1 MISPHHEPA
10 LEFIAGIHEM
20 KRRLRSWMERW
31 ILGPNR
37 LVEDDLKQLLEAMQ
51 VIGHAYED
59 PESFLRRV
67 LELLRRRFDF
77 EKGGIVLTEANHPPM
92 IVGDLTELPAEARTL
107 TTRYRLPGERYR
119 ALKELF
125 EQMSRGGGPVSS
137 DPTIDVWHRLLVNL
151 RSEGFVFFFP
161 VFFQRELFAYLF
173 LGPKRSRRPYTQAD
187 RFFLEFGSVAFA
199 LAVRNAGIR
208 IENSRLR
215 LAGLSDLMEDQA
227 LSHSDSHASEGPEPD
242 RSTRTEIPLENRLL
256 VFSDDRM
263 RETVERSARIAGPDL
278 PVLIVGET
286 GTGKELLAR
295 WIHMHS
301 RSNGPFVPVNCA
313 SIPASLWES
322 ELFGYAKGA
331 FTDAKENRPGLVD
344 IAAGGTLFFDEIGEM
359 PLEVQPKILR
369 LLQEKSFTPVG
380 ARKERP
386 ALCRMVFAT
395 HRDLSR
401 LVREGRFRQD
411 LYYRICVFEQR
422 LLPLRERRADIPVLF
437 EHFLHRY
444 AQEWRLEP
452 ARPQPEL
459 LERMR
464 RYDWPGN
471 VRELENLSAR
481 IALEYPGR
489 SVPASVFMSHDISIP
504 VEEDLKAERDA
515 LESLGLASG
524 VTLDFE
530 GMMNACAKRLL
541 AEALQRSRGNR
552 SRAAEMLGISRG
564 RLNYQIRQL
573 GLDDKMFS

>member
-1 MISPHHEPA
+1 
-10 LEFIAGIHEM
+10 
-20 KRRLRSWMERW
+20 
-31 ILGPNR
+31 
-37 LVEDDLKQLLEAMQ
+37 
-51 VIGHAYED
+51 
-59 PESFLRRV
+59 
-67 LELLRRRFDF
+67 
-77 EKGGIVLTEANHPPM
+77 
-92 IVGDLTELPAEARTL
+92 
-107 TTRYRLPGERYR
+107 
-119 ALKELF
+119 
-125 EQMSRGGGPVSS
+125 
-137 DPTIDVWHRLLVNL
+137 
-151 RSEGFVFFFP
+151 
-161 VFFQRELFAYLF
+161 
-173 LGPKRSRRPYTQAD
+173 
-187 RFFLEFGSVAFA
+187 
-199 LAVRNAGIR
+199 
-208 IENSRLR
+208 
-215 LAGLSDLMEDQA
+215 
-227 LSHSDSHASEGPEPD
+227 
-242 RSTRTEIPLENRLL
+242 
-256 VFSDDRM
+256 M

-530 GMMNACAKRLL
+530 GMMNAYAKRLL

>member
-1 MISPHHEPA
+1 MAIKQRMRNW
-10 LEFIAGIHEM
+10 LE
-20 KRRLRSWMERW
+20 RL
-31 ILGPNR
+31 ILGPDR
-37 LVEDDLKQLLEAMQ
+37 LIEEDFQQLLQAMQ
-51 VIGHAYED
+51 VIGHVYED
-59 PESFLRRV
+59 PESFLQRV
-67 LELLRRRFDF
+67 LELLRRRFLF
-77 EKGGIVLTEANHPPM
+77 EKGGIVLTEANHPP
-92 IVGDLTELPAEARTL
+92 IIAGDLPELPEEGRTL

-119 ALKELF
+119 ALNDLF
-125 EQMSRGGGPVSS
+125 KQMSGGSAMAPA
-137 DPTIDVWHRLLVNL
+137 DPSIDLWYRLLRGL
-151 RSEGFVFFFP
+151 QEKGFVFFYP

-173 LGPKRSRRPYTQAD
+173 LGPKAGGRPYTEAD
-187 RFFLEFGSVAFA
+187 RFFLDFGSVAFA

-215 LAGLSDLMEDQA
+215 MAGLSDPPPGEQ
-227 LSHSDSHASEGPEPD
+227 SPPPPRQ
-242 RSTRTEIPLENRLL
+242 RSRRTEIPLENRLL
-256 VFSDDRM
+256 VFSDERM
-263 RETVERSARIAGPDL
+263 RDTVERAARIAGPDL

-295 WIHMHS
+295 WIHLHS

-331 FTDAKENRPGLVD
+331 FTDARENRPGLVD

-359 PLEVQPKILR
+359 PLDIQPKILR
-369 LLQEKSFTPVG
+369 LLQEKSFIPVG

-395 HRDLSR
+395 HRDLNH
-401 LVREGRFRQD
+401 LVQEGRFRQD

-422 LLPLRERRADIPVLF
+422 LLPLRERPADIPVLF
-437 EHFLHRY
+437 EHFLERY
-444 AQEWRLEP
+444 AEEWQLEP
-452 ARPQPEL
+452 ARPQPDL

-464 RYDWPGN
+464 RHRWPGN

-489 SVPASVFMSHDISIP
+489 AVPASVLLS
-504 VEEDLKAERDA
+504 EEGGRDDVQAERDA
-515 LESLGLASG
+515 QKSLGLASG

-530 GMMNACAKRLL
+530 GMMNAYARRLL
-541 AEALQRSRGNR
+541 IEALQRCGGNR

-573 GLDDKMFS
+573 GLNAELFD

>member
-1 MISPHHEPA
+1 
-10 LEFIAGIHEM
+10 M
-20 KRRLRSWMERW
+20 KRRLRNWMERL
-31 ILGPNR
+31 ILGPDR
-37 LVEDDLKQLLEAMQ
+37 LIEDDLQQLLQAMQ

-77 EKGGIVLTEANHPPM
+77 EKGGIVLTEANHPPI
-92 IVGDLTELPAEARTL
+92 IVGDLTELPGEGRTL

-119 ALKELF
+119 ALKDLF
-125 EQMSRGGGPVSS
+125 EQMSKGGGPAFA
-137 DPTIDVWHRLLVNL
+137 DPAIDLWHRLLADL
-151 RSEGFVFFFP
+151 RGEGFVFFFP

-173 LGPKRSRRPYTQAD
+173 LGPKRGRRSYTDAD

-215 LAGLSDLMEDQA
+215 LAGLSEVTTDQA
-227 LSHSDSHASEGPEPD
+227 SSDADSHRNESAEAD
-242 RSTRTEIPLENRLL
+242 RSIRTEIPLENRLL

-295 WIHMHS
+295 WIHLHS

-359 PLEVQPKILR
+359 PLEIQPKILR
-369 LLQEKSFTPVG
+369 LLQEKNFIPVG

-422 LLPLRERRADIPVLF
+422 LLPLRERPADIPVLF

-444 AQEWRLEP
+444 AEEWQLEP

-489 SVPASVFMSHDISIP
+489 AVAASVLMSDGTGS
-504 VEEDLKAERDA
+504 VGVGMEDDLQAERDA
-515 LESLGLASG
+515 QESLGLASG

-530 GMMNACAKRLL
+530 GMMNAYAKRLL
-541 AEALQRSRGNR
+541 AEAIQRSRGNR

-573 GLDDKMFS
+573 GLNDEMFD

>member
-1 MISPHHEPA
+1 
-10 LEFIAGIHEM
+10 
-20 KRRLRSWMERW
+20 MERL
-31 ILGPNR
+31 ILGPDR
-37 LVEDDLKQLLEAMQ
+37 LIEEDFQQLLQAMQ
-51 VIGHAYED
+51 VIGHVYED
-59 PESFLRRV
+59 PESFLQRV
-67 LELLRRRFDF
+67 LELLRRRFQF
-77 EKGGIVLTEANHPPM
+77 EKGGIVLTEANHPPI
-92 IVGDLTELPAEARTL
+92 IVGDLPELPEEGRTL

-119 ALKELF
+119 ALNDLF
-125 EQMSRGGGPVSS
+125 KQMSGGSAMAPA
-137 DPTIDVWHRLLVNL
+137 DPSIDLWYRLLRGL
-151 RSEGFVFFFP
+151 QEKGFVFFYP

-173 LGPKRSRRPYTQAD
+173 LGPKAGGRPYTEAD
-187 RFFLEFGSVAFA
+187 RFFLDFGSVAFA

-215 LAGLSDLMEDQA
+215 MAGLSDPPPGEQ
-227 LSHSDSHASEGPEPD
+227 SPPPPRQ
-242 RSTRTEIPLENRLL
+242 RSRRTEIPLENRLL
-256 VFSDDRM
+256 VFSDERM
-263 RETVERSARIAGPDL
+263 RDTVERAARIAGPDL

-295 WIHMHS
+295 WIHLHS

-331 FTDAKENRPGLVD
+331 FTDARENRPGLVD

-359 PLEVQPKILR
+359 PLDIQPKILR
-369 LLQEKSFTPVG
+369 LLQEKSFIPVG

-395 HRDLSR
+395 HRDLNH
-401 LVREGRFRQD
+401 LVQEGRFRQD

-422 LLPLRERRADIPVLF
+422 LLPLRERPADIPVLF
-437 EHFLHRY
+437 EHFLERY
-444 AQEWRLEP
+444 AEEWQLEP
-452 ARPQPEL
+452 ARPQPDL

-464 RYDWPGN
+464 RHRWPGN

-489 SVPASVFMSHDISIP
+489 AVPASVLLS
-504 VEEDLKAERDA
+504 EEGGRDDVQAERDA
-515 LESLGLASG
+515 QKSLGLASG

-530 GMMNACAKRLL
+530 GMMNAYARRLL
-541 AEALQRSRGNR
+541 IEALQRCGGNR

-573 GLDDKMFS
+573 GLNAELFD

>member
-1 MISPHHEPA
+1 
-10 LEFIAGIHEM
+10 
-20 KRRLRSWMERW
+20 MERL
-31 ILGPNR
+31 ILGPDR
-37 LVEDDLKQLLEAMQ
+37 LTEDDLKQLLQAMQ

-59 PESFLRRV
+59 PESFLCRV

-77 EKGGIVLTEANHPPM
+77 EKGGIVLTEANHPPV
-92 IVGDLTELPAEARTL
+92 IVGDLTELPGGTL

-119 ALKELF
+119 ALKDLF
-125 EQMSRGGGPVSS
+125 EQMSKGGPVIA
-137 DPTIDVWHRLLVNL
+137 DPAIDLWHRLLAYL

-173 LGPKRSRRPYTQAD
+173 LGPKRSRRPYTDAD

-215 LAGLSDLMEDQA
+215 LAGLSEVKTDRA
-227 LSHSDSHASEGPEPD
+227 LSDADSHRNESPEAD
-242 RSTRTEIPLENRLL
+242 RSNRTEIPLENRIL

-295 WIHMHS
+295 WIHLHS

-313 SIPASLWES
+313 SIPTSLWES

-359 PLEVQPKILR
+359 PLEIQPKILR
-369 LLQEKSFTPVG
+369 LLQEKNFMPVG

-395 HRDLSR
+395 HRDLSQ

-422 LLPLRERRADIPVLF
+422 LLPLRERPADIPVLF

-444 AQEWRLEP
+444 AEEWQLEP

-459 LERMR
+459 LETLR
-464 RYDWPGN
+464 RYHWPGN
-471 VRELENLSAR
+471 VRELENLAAR

-489 SVPASVFMSHDISIP
+489 PIAASVLLSDVTRNAGFGNAGFGM
-504 VEEDLKAERDA
+504 EDNFRAERDA
-515 LESLGLASG
+515 HESLGLASG

-530 GMMNACAKRLL
+530 GMMNAYAKRLL
-541 AEALQRSRGNR
+541 AEAIQRSRGNR
-552 SRAAEMLGISRG
+552 SRAARMLGISRG

-573 GLDDKMFS
+573 GLNDEMFD

>member
-1 MISPHHEPA
+1 LISPHHEPA